1 MNQHIPYFYIIRHIS
16 TGKMYAGSRWGKNC
30 HPGDLLVT
38 YKTHSNKI
46 RNIIKTEGIESFD
59 ILRTDSYCDGLH
71 PYEYEKLFLEINDCA
86 NSSNWF
92 NGHNNHL
99 FVYGTEEY
107 KQFMLK
113 KYGVDNPNKI
123 FEIQEKI
130 KNTKKSRNTQYQEK
144 RKQTSLRKYGVDH
157 HMKSKSFI
165 VKYRETIKNK
175 TGFYNNSHNPL
186 IKEKLSKANKG
197 NILLFNTITDEK
209 ILVKKDSEQY
219 KLLNLSIWKNK
230 NANSKWMRCPFTNH
244 KKMVKPIQLDYYM
257 SIGYIEGS
265 GKFTEE
271 HKQKISAA
279 HKSRLRE

>member
-1 MNQHIPYFYIIRHIS
+1 MNQRIPYFYIIRHIS

-30 HPGDLLVT
+30 HPDDLLVT

-46 RNIIKTEGIESFD
+46 KNIIKTEGIKSFD
-59 ILRTDSYCDGLH
+59 ILRTDSNCDGLH
-71 PYEYEKLFLEINDCA
+71 PYEYEKSFLEINDCA
-86 NSSNWF
+86 NSDNWF

-123 FEIQEKI
+123 PGIQEKI
-130 KNTKKSRNTQYQEK
+130 KNTKKFRNTQYQEK
-144 RKQTSLRKYGVDH
+144 RKQTSLKKYGVDH
-157 HMKSKSFI
+157 HMKSESFM

-197 NILLFNTITDEK
+197 KILLFNIITNEK
-209 ILVKKDSEQY
+209 ILVKKNSDEY
-219 KLLNLSIWKNK
+219 KSLDLSIWKNK
-230 NANSKWMRCPFTNH
+230 NANTKWVHCPILKT
-244 KKMVKPIQLDYYM
+244 KKMIRTDELDYYL
-257 SIGYIEGS
+257 SIGFKAGVGS
-265 GKFTEE
+265 FSAE
-271 HKQKISAA
+271 HKLKISNA
-279 HKSRLRE
+279 HKSRLCK